1 MEKNQGKA
9 HKNYRERKLMKKCP
23 YCAEEIQDEAIY
35 CRWCKHDLTKSPVP
49 LPTEFTR
56 SIDSKP
62 YHVTNNKTESVRDDK
77 KNGKGLVILLAL
89 FGLIIIAVMLWIT
102 TSSTPMG
109 YYPTDVPT
117 RTQVNTS
124 GSRFTPMYI
133 TKTPLKL
140 LPTLKIPTKKP
151 TLKATLSPPT
161 ATVLSTLRNPV
172 YNITIKVTNYCS
184 GTHTVIFEG
193 PMHLK
198 YIVDSGATVE
208 WQATTGTYTYTI
220 DGIPG
225 DQSPVGLWETVWTL
239 TICP

>member
-1 MEKNQGKA
+1 
-9 HKNYRERKLMKKCP
+9 MKKCP

-49 LPTEFTR
+49 LPTESVR

-62 YHVTNNKTESVRDDK
+62 YQVTNNKTESVRDDK
-77 KNGKGLVILLAL
+77 KNGKGLIILLAI
-89 FGLIIIAVMLWIT
+89 FGLIIISGIILIAKGISN
-102 TSSTPMG
+102 TSNTPMV
-109 YYPTDVPT
+109 YPTDVPT
-117 RTQVNTS
+117 RTQISTS

-133 TKTPLKL
+133 TKTPLKP
-140 LPTLKIPTKKP
+140 LPTLTKIPTKKP
-151 TLKATLSPPT
+151 THKATYNSPT
-161 ATVLSTLRNPV
+161 ATVQSTVRNPV

-198 YIVDSGATVE
+198 YVVDPGATVE

-225 DQSPVGLWETVWTL
+225 NQSPIGLWQTVWTL